1 MSLSIFGRQ
10 KSTVLAH
17 KWAII
22 FVAAGLVVGTSG
34 VFAVGEH
41 NALGQSPPPAAAPP
55 QPYCFPNAKVNHTNI
70 PYCIGVGHFSPILT
84 LPNPIKT
91 TEYHCSKGQTPP
103 GNTTA
108 PFGPCIDPGDT
119 TFMYAAAAFVMIM
132 TPGGV
137 GFLYGGMT
145 RRKNALTVILQN
157 FLVYS
162 IVSVQW
168 VVYGYSL
175 MFGPDSGF
183 GPGFIGNF
191 AWVGL
196 NNVFHNAPADVYAP
210 SIPHLAYVM
219 FQLMFAAITP
229 ALAIAG
235 YADRLKMSAFLIH
248 VVLWTTFVYDFA
260 GHWNWSLGSMG
271 THPGW
276 LNALGAEDF
285 AGGTVIHITSG
296 FAGLVTA
303 MFLGRRLGYGKAP
316 FEPHSIPLILLG
328 ATLLWYGWFGF
339 NPGSAGFAGFLE
351 TQAFQ
356 NTNIATAVAAIWWMF
371 LSWAH
376 TGKTSAVG
384 ATAGAVAGLVAITP
398 ASGYI
403 GTYAS
408 IIMGFA
414 CATVCFY
421 CLILKNRRRIDDALD
436 TWPVHGMGGVV
447 GALITGLFSETRINP
462 AANNGA
468 FFGNPKQLLV
478 NAIGASAAAAW
489 AFGITFVIWK
499 VMDWVWPGGVRVTPK
514 EEEIGLDIAQVGER
528 AYSESVS

>member
-1 MSLSIFGRQ
+1 MSLSAMSIPFE
-10 KSTVLAH
+10 KH
-17 KWAII
+17 KWTLI
-22 FVAAGLVVGTSG
+22 FIVAGLVVGASG
-34 VFAVGEH
+34 LIAVGER
-41 NALGQSPPPAAAPP
+41 NAFGQFGSLGPP
-55 QPYCFPNAKVNHTNI
+55 
-70 PYCIGVGHFSPILT
+70 GHQ
-84 LPNPIKT
+84 LPNPAT
-91 TEYHCSKGQTPP
+91 TPEYHCDKALTPP
-103 GNTTA
+103 GNGTY
-108 PFGPCIDPGDT
+108 GPCIDPGDT
-119 TFMYAAAAFVMIM
+119 ALMYTAASFVMIM

-137 GFLYGGMT
+137 GFLYGGLT

-157 FLVYS
+157 FLVYA
-162 IVSVQW
+162 IVSIQW
-168 VVYGYSL
+168 VVYGYSI
-175 MFGPDSGF
+175 MFGPDSGLP
-183 GPGFIGNF
+183 PGFIGSF
-191 AWVGL
+191 DWVGL

-248 VVLWTTFVYDFA
+248 VVLWTTFVYDFV

-276 LNALGAEDF
+276 LASLGALDF

-316 FEPHSIPLILLG
+316 FEPHSIPLVLLG
-328 ATLLWYGWFGF
+328 TTLLWYGWFGF

-356 NTNIATAVAAIWWMF
+356 NTNIATAVAAMWWMF

-384 ATAGAVAGLVAITP
+384 ACSGAVAGLVAITP

-408 IIMGFA
+408 IIVGFA

-421 CLILKNRRRIDDALD
+421 CLILKNRRKIDDALD

-447 GALITGLFSETRINP
+447 GALLTGTFAETRVNP
-462 AANNGA
+462 AGHNGL
-468 FFGNPKQLLV
+468 FFGNPIQLAY
-478 NAIGASAAAAW
+478 NATGAAAAAAW

-499 VMDWVWPGGVRVTPK
+499 VQDWIWPGGVRVTPR
-514 EEEIGLDIAQVGER
+514 EEEIGLDLSQVGER
-528 AYSESVS
+528 AYSESIS